1 MYTHT
6 YISTCTDKTLSIQIL
21 YVILLG
27 DQIDLLVTN
36 DCDFILPHD
45 KTDVLGLF
53 YLELD
58 LVKC

>member
-1 MYTHT
+1 MKYPHRITIHICIHT
-6 YISTCTDKTLSIQIL
+6 LISTCTDKTLSIQIL

-45 KTDVLGLF
+45 KD
-53 YLELD
+53 
-58 LVKC
+58 